1 MIVNRLQNNKTS
13 RWFERLLKSNNSVQT
28 VPIQWQWSVWLIAA
42 TVLLPIIAVLWLTFF
57 PEENI
62 WPHLFET
69 VLPSYLS
76 STLLLMLGVGLL
88 SAWLG
93 ISTAWVSTMYDF
105 PGRRIFEW
113 ALLLP
118 FAVPAYV
125 IAYVY
130 TDMLE
135 YSGWV
140 QTGLR
145 DFFGWETA
153 RDYWFPHIRSLGGAI
168 IMLSLVLYPYVFM
181 MVRATFI
188 EQSASLR
195 DAARTLGCSS
205 RAVFWRVSLPTARP
219 ALAVGLALV
228 LMETLN
234 DFGTVDYFAVRT
246 LTAGIYDVW
255 MNMGNIGGAAQIA
268 SVMMIFILV
277 LIGFE
282 RYSRRRQKQFSRG
295 DSFKTF
301 QRVRLKG
308 RKAFACW
315 LICALPLV
323 FGFIVPVT
331 ALLRHAIVYFE
342 DSWTTAFFNMSWNSF
357 MLSSVAAL
365 GTILLGLILA
375 YGNRLVKRGCVQ
387 KAVRLAGLGY
397 AMPGAVLAVGV
408 IMPLAAFDNTVDHLA
423 REWLGV
429 STGLLLSGTLF
440 AIIFAYI
447 VRFLAVAS
455 GSIESSLEKVTPS
468 MDMAARSLGYS
479 TAEILRKVHLP
490 IIKPGILTAALVVFV
505 DCMKELPATLVLRPF
520 NFDTLATHVYQYAS
534 DEMLEASALSALVIV
549 LVGIV
554 PVILL
559 SRSII
564 ASRKEMASMKPDSM

>member
-1 MIVNRLQNNKTS
+1 MTVNSLQKS
-13 RWFERLLKSNNSVQT
+13 KAPRWFERVFTPSHNIQT
-28 VPIQWQWSVWLIAA
+28 VPAQWQWSVWLIAA
-42 TVLLPIIAVLWLTFF
+42 IVLLPIIAVLWLTFF

-62 WPHLFET
+62 WPHLLDT
-69 VLPSYLS
+69 VLPNYLS

-88 SAWLG
+88 SSWIG

-145 DFFGWETA
+145 GLFGWESA

-168 IMLSLVLYPYVFM
+168 LMLSLVLYPYIFM

-195 DAARTLGCSS
+195 DAARTLGCN
-205 RAVFWRVSLPTARP
+205 RREVFWRVSLPTARP

-308 RKAFACW
+308 RKALACW
-315 LICALPLV
+315 LICALPLLL
-323 FGFIVPVT
+323 GFIVPVA
-331 ALLRHAIVYFE
+331 ALFRHAVVYFE
-342 DSWTTAFFNMSWNSF
+342 DSWTTDFFHMSWNSF
-357 MLSSVAAL
+357 MLSSIAAIC
-365 GTILLGLILA
+365 TIILGLILA
-375 YGNRLVKRGCVQ
+375 YGNRLVKRGSVQ

-408 IMPLAAFDNTVDHLA
+408 IMPLAAFDNAVDHLA

-490 IIKPGILTAALVVFV
+490 MIKPGVLTAALVVFV

-534 DEMLEASALSALVIV
+534 DEMLEASALAALVIV

-564 ASRKEMASMKPDSM
+564 ASRNEMVSVKPDSD

>member
-1 MIVNRLQNNKTS
+1 MSGLWGLTSLFKT
-13 RWFERLLKSNNSVQT
+13 RTGNGY
-28 VPIQWQWSVWLIAA
+28 WQFSVWLIAA
-42 TVLLPIIAVLWLTFF
+42 IVLLPVLAVLWLAFF

-62 WPHLFET
+62 WPHLLST
-69 VLPSYLS
+69 VLPDYIVT
-76 STLLLMLGVGLL
+76 TLGLMLGVGVLA
-88 SAWLG
+88 AWLG
-93 ISTAWVSTMYDF
+93 VSTAWVTTMYEF

-135 YSGWV
+135 YSGWLQV
-140 QTGLR
+140 GLR
-145 DFFGWETA
+145 ELFGWQTA
-153 RDYWFPHIRSLGGAI
+153 RDYWFPEIRSLGGAVA
-168 IMLSLVLYPYVFM
+168 MLALVLYPYVFM

-195 DAARTLGCSS
+195 DAARTLGCN
-205 RAVFWRVSLPTARP
+205 RRQVFWRVSLPTARP

-228 LMETLN
+228 LMEALN

-255 MNMGNIGGAAQIA
+255 LNMGNIGGAAQIA

-277 LIGFE
+277 LIGLE

-295 DSFKTF
+295 DRFKSF
-301 QRVRLKG
+301 QRTRLTG

-315 LICALPLV
+315 LICIVPLA
-323 FGFIVPVT
+323 FGFVVPVLSL
-331 ALLRHAIVYFE
+331 ARHAVVYFE
-342 DSWTTAFFNMSWNSF
+342 VSWTPDFLQMSWNSF
-357 MLSSVAAL
+357 MLSAVAAL
-365 GTILLGLILA
+365 ATIFLGLILA
-375 YGNRLVKRGCVQ
+375 YGKRLVKAASVQ
-387 KAVRLAGLGY
+387 KAVRLSGLGY

-408 IMPLAAFDNTVDHLA
+408 IIPLAAFDNAVDDLF
-423 REWLGV
+423 ESWFGI
-429 STGLLLSGTLF
+429 STGLLLSGTVF
-440 AIIFAYI
+440 AVIFAYV
-447 VRFLAVAS
+447 VRFLAVSA
-455 GSIESSLEKVTPS
+455 GSIESSLDKVTPS
-468 MDMAARSLGYS
+468 MDMAARSLGYN
-479 TAEILRKVHLP
+479 TLQILWKVHVP
-490 IIKPGILTAALVVFV
+490 MIKPGVLTAALVVFV

-520 NFDTLATHVYQYAS
+520 NFDTLATHVYQFAS
-534 DEMLEASALSALVIV
+534 DELLEESALSALVIV
-549 LVGIV
+549 LVGII

-564 ASRKEMASMKPDSM
+564 ASRNEKL

>member
-1 MIVNRLQNNKTS
+1 MSGLWGLTSLFKT
-13 RWFERLLKSNNSVQT
+13 RTGNGY
-28 VPIQWQWSVWLIAA
+28 WQFSVWLIAA
-42 TVLLPIIAVLWLTFF
+42 IVLLPVLAVLWLAFF

-62 WPHLFET
+62 WPHLLST
-69 VLPSYLS
+69 VLPDYIVT
-76 STLLLMLGVGLL
+76 TLGLMLGVGVLA
-88 SAWLG
+88 AWLG
-93 ISTAWVSTMYDF
+93 VSTAWVTTMYEF

-135 YSGWV
+135 YSGWLQV
-140 QTGLR
+140 GLR
-145 DFFGWETA
+145 ELFGWQTA
-153 RDYWFPHIRSLGGAI
+153 RDYWFPEIRSLGGAVA
-168 IMLSLVLYPYVFM
+168 MLALVLYPYVFM

-195 DAARTLGCSS
+195 DAARTLGCN
-205 RAVFWRVSLPTARP
+205 RRQVFWRVSLPTARP

-228 LMETLN
+228 LMEALN

-255 MNMGNIGGAAQIA
+255 LNMGNIGGAAQIA

-277 LIGFE
+277 LIGLE

-295 DSFKTF
+295 DRFKSF
-301 QRVRLKG
+301 QRTRLTG

-315 LICALPLV
+315 LICIVPLA
-323 FGFIVPVT
+323 FGFVVPVLSL
-331 ALLRHAIVYFE
+331 ARHAVVYFE
-342 DSWTTAFFNMSWNSF
+342 VSWTPDFLQMSWNSF
-357 MLSSVAAL
+357 MLSAVAAL
-365 GTILLGLILA
+365 ATIFLGLILA
-375 YGNRLVKRGCVQ
+375 YGKRLVKAPSVQ
-387 KAVRLAGLGY
+387 KAVRLSGLGY

-408 IMPLAAFDNTVDHLA
+408 IIPLAAFDNAVDDLF
-423 REWLGV
+423 ESWFGI
-429 STGLLLSGTLF
+429 STGLLLSGTVF
-440 AIIFAYI
+440 AVIFAYV
-447 VRFLAVAS
+447 VRFLAVSA
-455 GSIESSLEKVTPS
+455 GSIESSLDKVTPS
-468 MDMAARSLGYS
+468 MDMAARSLGYN
-479 TAEILRKVHLP
+479 TLQILWKVHVP
-490 IIKPGILTAALVVFV
+490 MIKPGVLTAALVVFV

-520 NFDTLATHVYQYAS
+520 NFDTLATHVYQFAS
-534 DEMLEASALSALVIV
+534 DELLEESALSALVIV
-549 LVGIV
+549 LVGII

-564 ASRKEMASMKPDSM
+564 ASRNEKP

>member
-1 MIVNRLQNNKTS
+1 MVSQVGEHRSVSGRFHLTS
-13 RWFERLLKSNNSVQT
+13 LFQSRSGNGY
-28 VPIQWQWSVWLIAA
+28 WQFAVWLIAA
-42 TVLLPIIAVLWLTFF
+42 VVLLPVFAVLWLAFF

-62 WPHLFET
+62 WPHLFAT
-69 VLPSYLS
+69 VLPDYILT
-76 STLLLMLGVGLL
+76 TLGLMLGVGILA
-88 SAWLG
+88 AWLG
-93 ISTAWVSTMYDF
+93 VSTAWVTTMYDF
-105 PGRRIFEW
+105 PGRKVFEW

-140 QTGLR
+140 QMGLR
-145 DFFGWETA
+145 DLFGWQTA
-153 RDYWFPHIRSLGGAI
+153 RDYWFPEIRSLGGAVV
-168 IMLSLVLYPYVFM
+168 MLALVLYPYVFM

-195 DAARTLGCSS
+195 DAARTLGCS
-205 RAVFWRVSLPTARP
+205 RREVFWRVSLPTARP

-228 LMETLN
+228 LMEALN

-255 MNMGNIGGAAQIA
+255 LNMGNIGGAAQIA

-277 LIGFE
+277 LIGLE

-295 DSFKTF
+295 DRFKAF
-301 QRVRLKG
+301 QRTRLTG
-308 RKAFACW
+308 RKAIACW
-315 LICALPLV
+315 LICLVPLL
-323 FGFIVPVT
+323 FGFVVPVLSL
-331 ALLRHAIVYFE
+331 ARHAVVYF
-342 DSWTTAFFNMSWNSF
+342 DVSWTPDFFQMSWNSF
-357 MLSSVAAL
+357 MLSAVAAI

-375 YGNRLVKRGCVQ
+375 YGKRLVKAPSVQ
-387 KAVRLAGLGY
+387 KAVRLSGLGY

-408 IMPLAAFDNTVDHLA
+408 IIPLAAFDNTVDRLF
-423 REWLGV
+423 ESWFGI
-429 STGLLLSGTLF
+429 STGLLLSGTVF
-440 AIIFAYI
+440 AVIFAYI
-447 VRFLAVAS
+447 VRFLAVSA
-455 GSIESSLEKVTPS
+455 GSIESSLDKVTPS
-468 MDMAARSLGYS
+468 MDMAARSLGYN
-479 TAEILRKVHLP
+479 TLQILWKVHVP
-490 IIKPGILTAALVVFV
+490 MIKPGVLTAALVVFV

-520 NFDTLATHVYQYAS
+520 NFDTLATHVYQFAS
-534 DEMLEASALSALVIV
+534 DELLEESALSALVIV
-549 LVGIV
+549 LVGII

-564 ASRKEMASMKPDSM
+564 ASRNEKP

>member
-1 MIVNRLQNNKTS
+1 MVSQAEENTAVGGRFRLASLFQS
-13 RWFERLLKSNNSVQT
+13 RSGNGY
-28 VPIQWQWSVWLIAA
+28 WQLAVWLIAA
-42 TVLLPIIAVLWLTFF
+42 IVLLPVLAVLWLAFF

-62 WPHLFET
+62 WPHLLST
-69 VLPSYLS
+69 VLPDYVIT
-76 STLLLMLGVGLL
+76 TLGLMLGVGVL

-93 ISTAWVSTMYDF
+93 VSTAWVTTMYDF
-105 PGRRIFEW
+105 PGRKVFEW

-140 QTGLR
+140 QMGLR
-145 DFFGWETA
+145 DLFGWQTA
-153 RDYWFPHIRSLGGAI
+153 RDYWFPEIRSLGGAVV
-168 IMLSLVLYPYVFM
+168 MLALVLYPYVFM

-195 DAARTLGCSS
+195 DAARTLGCS
-205 RAVFWRVSLPTARP
+205 RREVFWRVSLPTARP

-228 LMETLN
+228 LMEALN

-255 MNMGNIGGAAQIA
+255 LNMGNIGGAAQIA

-277 LIGFE
+277 LIGLE

-295 DSFKTF
+295 DRFKAF
-301 QRVRLKG
+301 QRTRLTG
-308 RKAFACW
+308 RKAVACW
-315 LICALPLV
+315 LICLVPLI
-323 FGFIVPVT
+323 FGFVVPVLSLT
-331 ALLRHAIVYFE
+331 RHAVVYF
-342 DSWTTAFFNMSWNSF
+342 DVSWTPDFFQMSWNSF
-357 MLSSVAAL
+357 MLSAVAAI

-375 YGNRLVKRGCVQ
+375 YGKRLVKAPSVQ
-387 KAVRLAGLGY
+387 KAVRLSGLGY

-408 IMPLAAFDNTVDHLA
+408 IIPLAAFDNTVDRLF
-423 REWLGV
+423 ESWFGI
-429 STGLLLSGTLF
+429 STGLLLSGTVF
-440 AIIFAYI
+440 AVIFAYI
-447 VRFLAVAS
+447 VRFLAVSA
-455 GSIESSLEKVTPS
+455 GSIESSLDKVTPS
-468 MDMAARSLGYS
+468 MDMAARSLGYN
-479 TAEILRKVHLP
+479 TLQILWKVHVP
-490 IIKPGILTAALVVFV
+490 MIKPGVLTAALVVFV

-520 NFDTLATHVYQYAS
+520 NFDTLATHVYQFAS
-534 DEMLEASALSALVIV
+534 DELLEESALSALVIV

-564 ASRKEMASMKPDSM
+564 ASRNEKPQS

>member
-1 MIVNRLQNNKTS
+1 MVSQAEENTVVSGRSRLATLFQNRSGNGY
-13 RWFERLLKSNNSVQT
+13 
-28 VPIQWQWSVWLIAA
+28 WQFAVWLIAA
-42 TVLLPIIAVLWLTFF
+42 IVLLPVLAVLWLAFF

-62 WPHLFET
+62 WPHLLST
-69 VLPSYLS
+69 VLPDYVIT
-76 STLLLMLGVGLL
+76 TLGLMLGVGVLA
-88 SAWLG
+88 AWLG
-93 ISTAWVSTMYDF
+93 VSTAWVTTMYDF
-105 PGRRIFEW
+105 PGRKVFEW

-140 QTGLR
+140 QMGLR
-145 DFFGWETA
+145 DLFGWQTA
-153 RDYWFPHIRSLGGAI
+153 RDYWFPEIRSLGGAVV
-168 IMLSLVLYPYVFM
+168 MLALVLYPYVFM

-195 DAARTLGCSS
+195 DAARTLGCS
-205 RAVFWRVSLPTARP
+205 RREVFWRVSLPTARP

-228 LMETLN
+228 LMEALN

-255 MNMGNIGGAAQIA
+255 LNMGNIGGAAQIA

-277 LIGFE
+277 LIGLE

-295 DSFKTF
+295 DRFKAF
-301 QRVRLKG
+301 QRTRLTG
-308 RKAFACW
+308 RKAVACW
-315 LICALPLV
+315 LICLVPLL
-323 FGFIVPVT
+323 FGFVVPVLSL
-331 ALLRHAIVYFE
+331 ARHAVVYF
-342 DSWTTAFFNMSWNSF
+342 DVSWTPDFFQMSWNSF
-357 MLSSVAAL
+357 MLSAVAAI

-375 YGNRLVKRGCVQ
+375 YGKRLVKAPSVQ
-387 KAVRLAGLGY
+387 KAVRLSGLGY

-408 IMPLAAFDNTVDHLA
+408 IIPLAAFDNTIDRLF
-423 REWLGV
+423 ESWFGI
-429 STGLLLSGTLF
+429 STGLLLSGTVF
-440 AIIFAYI
+440 AVIFAYI
-447 VRFLAVAS
+447 VRFLAVSA
-455 GSIESSLEKVTPS
+455 GSIESSLDKVTPS
-468 MDMAARSLGYS
+468 MDMAARSLGYN
-479 TAEILRKVHLP
+479 TLQILWKVHVP
-490 IIKPGILTAALVVFV
+490 MIKPGVLTAALVVFV

-520 NFDTLATHVYQYAS
+520 NFDTLATHVYQFAS
-534 DEMLEASALSALVIV
+534 DELLEESALSALVIV
-549 LVGIV
+549 LVGII

-564 ASRKEMASMKPDSM
+564 ASRNEKP

>member
-1 MIVNRLQNNKTS
+1 MVSQAEENTAVGGRFRLVSLFQSHIGNGY
-13 RWFERLLKSNNSVQT
+13 
-28 VPIQWQWSVWLIAA
+28 WQLAVWLIAA
-42 TVLLPIIAVLWLTFF
+42 IVLLPVLAVLWLAFF

-62 WPHLFET
+62 WPHLFST
-69 VLPSYLS
+69 VLPDYVVT
-76 STLLLMLGVGLL
+76 TLGLMLGVGVL

-93 ISTAWVSTMYDF
+93 VSTAWVTTMYDF
-105 PGRRIFEW
+105 PGRKVFEW
-113 ALLLP
+113 SLLLP

-140 QTGLR
+140 QVGLR
-145 DFFGWETA
+145 DLFGWQTA
-153 RDYWFPHIRSLGGAI
+153 QDYWFPEIRSLGGAVV
-168 IMLSLVLYPYVFM
+168 MLALVLYPYVFM

-195 DAARTLGCSS
+195 DAARTLGCN
-205 RAVFWRVSLPTARP
+205 RRQVFWRVSLPTARP

-228 LMETLN
+228 LMEALN

-255 MNMGNIGGAAQIA
+255 LNMGNIGGAAQIA

-277 LIGFE
+277 LIGLE

-295 DSFKTF
+295 DRFKAF
-301 QRVRLKG
+301 QRTRLTG
-308 RKAFACW
+308 RKAVACW
-315 LICALPLV
+315 LICLVPLV
-323 FGFIVPVT
+323 FGFVVPVLSL
-331 ALLRHAIVYFE
+331 ARHAVVYF
-342 DSWTTAFFNMSWNSF
+342 DVSWTPDFFQMSWNSF
-357 MLSSVAAL
+357 MLSAVAAI

-375 YGNRLVKRGCVQ
+375 YGKRLVKAPSVQ
-387 KAVRLAGLGY
+387 KAVRLSGLGY

-408 IMPLAAFDNTVDHLA
+408 IIPLAAFDNTVDRLF
-423 REWLGV
+423 ESWFGI
-429 STGLLLSGTLF
+429 STGLLLSGTVF
-440 AIIFAYI
+440 AVIFAYI
-447 VRFLAVAS
+447 VRFLAVSA
-455 GSIESSLEKVTPS
+455 GSIESSLDKVTPS
-468 MDMAARSLGYS
+468 MDMAARSLGYN
-479 TAEILRKVHLP
+479 TLQILWKVHVP
-490 IIKPGILTAALVVFV
+490 MIKPGVLTAALVVFV

-520 NFDTLATHVYQYAS
+520 NFDTLATHVYQFAS
-534 DEMLEASALSALVIV
+534 DELLEESALSALVIV
-549 LVGIV
+549 LVGII

-564 ASRKEMASMKPDSM
+564 ASRNEKP

>member
-1 MIVNRLQNNKTS
+1 MVSQAEERSTISGLWGLTSLFKT
-13 RWFERLLKSNNSVQT
+13 RTGNGY
-28 VPIQWQWSVWLIAA
+28 WQFSVWLIAA
-42 TVLLPIIAVLWLTFF
+42 IVLLPVLAVLWLAFF

-62 WPHLFET
+62 WPHLLST
-69 VLPSYLS
+69 VLPDYVIT
-76 STLLLMLGVGLL
+76 TLGLMLGVGVLA
-88 SAWLG
+88 AWLG
-93 ISTAWVSTMYDF
+93 VSTAWVTTMYEF

-135 YSGWV
+135 YSGWL
-140 QTGLR
+140 QAGLR
-145 DFFGWETA
+145 ELFGWQTA
-153 RDYWFPHIRSLGGAI
+153 RDYWFPEIRSLGGAVV
-168 IMLSLVLYPYVFM
+168 MLALVLYPYVFM

-195 DAARTLGCSS
+195 DAARTLGCN
-205 RAVFWRVSLPTARP
+205 RRQVFWRVSLPTARP

-228 LMETLN
+228 LMEALN

-277 LIGFE
+277 LIGLE

-295 DSFKTF
+295 DRFKSF
-301 QRVRLKG
+301 QRTKLTG
-308 RKAFACW
+308 RKAFASW
-315 LICALPLV
+315 LICVVPLA
-323 FGFIVPVT
+323 FGFVVPVLSL
-331 ALLRHAIVYFE
+331 ARHAVVYFE
-342 DSWTTAFFNMSWNSF
+342 VSWTPDFFQMSWNSF
-357 MLSSVAAL
+357 MLSAIAAI
-365 GTILLGLILA
+365 GTIFLGLILA
-375 YGNRLVKRGCVQ
+375 YGKRLVKAPSVQ
-387 KAVRLAGLGY
+387 KAVRLSGLGY

-408 IMPLAAFDNTVDHLA
+408 IIPLAAFDNAVDRLF
-423 REWLGV
+423 ESWFGI
-429 STGLLLSGTLF
+429 STGLLLSGTVF
-440 AIIFAYI
+440 AVIFAYI
-447 VRFLAVAS
+447 VRFLAVSA
-455 GSIESSLEKVTPS
+455 GSIESSLDKVTPS
-468 MDMAARSLGYS
+468 MDMAARSLGYN
-479 TAEILRKVHLP
+479 TLQILWKVHVP
-490 IIKPGILTAALVVFV
+490 MIKPGVLTAALVVFV

-520 NFDTLATHVYQYAS
+520 NFDTLATHVYQFAS
-534 DEMLEASALSALVIV
+534 DELLEESALSALVIV
-549 LVGIV
+549 LVGII

-564 ASRKEMASMKPDSM
+564 ASRNEKP

>member
-1 MIVNRLQNNKTS
+1 MVSQAEERSTISGLWGLTSLFKT
-13 RWFERLLKSNNSVQT
+13 RTGNGY
-28 VPIQWQWSVWLIAA
+28 WQFSVWLIAA
-42 TVLLPIIAVLWLTFF
+42 IVLLPVLAVLWLAFF

-62 WPHLFET
+62 WPHLLST
-69 VLPSYLS
+69 VLPDYVIT
-76 STLLLMLGVGLL
+76 TLGLMVGVGVLA
-88 SAWLG
+88 AWLG
-93 ISTAWVSTMYDF
+93 LSTAWVTTMYEF

-135 YSGWV
+135 YSGWL
-140 QTGLR
+140 QAGLR
-145 DFFGWETA
+145 ELFGWQTA
-153 RDYWFPHIRSLGGAI
+153 RDYWFPEIRSLGGAVV
-168 IMLSLVLYPYVFM
+168 MLALVLYPYVFM

-195 DAARTLGCSS
+195 DAARTLGCN
-205 RAVFWRVSLPTARP
+205 RRQVFWRVSLPTARP

-228 LMETLN
+228 LMEALN

-277 LIGFE
+277 LIGLE

-295 DSFKTF
+295 DRFKSF
-301 QRVRLKG
+301 QRTKLTG
-308 RKAFACW
+308 RKAFASW
-315 LICALPLV
+315 LICVVPLA
-323 FGFIVPVT
+323 FGFVVPVLSL
-331 ALLRHAIVYFE
+331 ARHAVVYFE
-342 DSWTTAFFNMSWNSF
+342 VSWTPDFFQMSWNSF
-357 MLSSVAAL
+357 MLSAIAAI
-365 GTILLGLILA
+365 GTIFLGLILA
-375 YGNRLVKRGCVQ
+375 YGKRLVKAPSVQ
-387 KAVRLAGLGY
+387 KAVRLSGLGY

-408 IMPLAAFDNTVDHLA
+408 IIPLAAFDNAVDRLF
-423 REWLGV
+423 ESWFGI
-429 STGLLLSGTLF
+429 STGLLLSGTVF
-440 AIIFAYI
+440 AVIFAYI
-447 VRFLAVAS
+447 VRFLAVSA
-455 GSIESSLEKVTPS
+455 GSIESSLDKVTPS
-468 MDMAARSLGYS
+468 MDMAARSLGYN
-479 TAEILRKVHLP
+479 TLQILWKVHVP
-490 IIKPGILTAALVVFV
+490 MIKPGVLTAALVVFV

-520 NFDTLATHVYQYAS
+520 NFDTLATHVYQFAS
-534 DEMLEASALSALVIV
+534 DELLEESALSALVIV
-549 LVGIV
+549 LVGII

-564 ASRKEMASMKPDSM
+564 ASRNEKP

>member
-1 MIVNRLQNNKTS
+1 MQTLPEQSKPGFFSRMTS
-13 RWFERLLKSNNSVQT
+13 AKKSTDT
-28 VPIQWQWSVWLIAA
+28 VVKRWQWSVWLIAA
-42 TVLLPIIAVLWLTFF
+42 IVLLPVVSVLWLAAF

-69 VLPSYLS
+69 VLPDYVQ
-76 STLLLMLGVGLL
+76 STLLLMLGVGVL
-88 SAWLG
+88 SAALG
-93 ISTAWVSTMYDF
+93 VSTAWVTTMYEF
-105 PGRRIFEW
+105 PGRRYFEW

-135 YSGWV
+135 YSGWL
-140 QTGLR
+140 QSWLR
-145 DFFGWETA
+145 ELFGWQTA
-153 RDYWFPHIRSLGGAI
+153 RDYWFPEIRSLGGAV
-168 IMLSLVLYPYVFM
+168 IMMALVLYPYVFM

-195 DAARTLGCSS
+195 DAARTLGCS
-205 RAVFWRVSLPTARP
+205 RRQVFWRVSLPTARP

-268 SVMMIFILV
+268 SVMMLFIVV
-277 LIGFE
+277 LIGME
-282 RYSRRRQKQFSRG
+282 RFSRRKQKQFSRG
-295 DSFKTF
+295 DRFKRFNRTK
-301 QRVRLKG
+301 LSG
-308 RKAFACW
+308 RTAFACW
-315 LICALPLV
+315 LICFVPLA
-323 FGFIVPVT
+323 FGFLIPVGSL
-331 ALLRHAIVYFE
+331 ARHAVVYF
-342 DSWTTAFFNMSWNSF
+342 DVSWTPEFIQMSWNSF
-357 MLSSVAAL
+357 SLSAAAAL
-365 GTILLGLILA
+365 GTVILGLVLA
-375 YGNRLVKRGCVQ
+375 YGKRLVKVASVQ
-387 KAVRLAGLGY
+387 RAVALSGLGY

-408 IMPLAAFDNTVDHLA
+408 VIPLAAFDNGIDRLF
-423 REWLGV
+423 ESWFGI
-429 STGLLLSGTLF
+429 STGLLLSGTVF
-440 AIIFAYI
+440 AVVFAYM
-447 VRFLAVAS
+447 VRFLAVSS

-468 MDMAARSLGYS
+468 MDMAARSMGYS
-479 TAEILRKVHLP
+479 TLEILYKIHLP
-490 IIKPGILTAALVVFV
+490 IIKPGVLTAALVVFV

-520 NFDTLATHVYQYAS
+520 NFDTLATHVYQFAS
-534 DEMLEASALSALVIV
+534 DELLEESALSALVIV
-549 LVGIV
+549 LVGII

-564 ASRKEMASMKPDSM
+564 AARNEKKEPASAE

>member
-1 MIVNRLQNNKTS
+1 MVSQAEENTAVSGRSRLATLFQNRSGNGY
-13 RWFERLLKSNNSVQT
+13 
-28 VPIQWQWSVWLIAA
+28 WQFAVWLIAA
-42 TVLLPIIAVLWLTFF
+42 IVLLPVLAVLWLAFF

-62 WPHLFET
+62 WPHLLST
-69 VLPSYLS
+69 VLPDYVIT
-76 STLLLMLGVGLL
+76 TLGLMLGVGVLA
-88 SAWLG
+88 AWLG
-93 ISTAWVSTMYDF
+93 VSTAWVTTMYDF
-105 PGRRIFEW
+105 PGRKVFEW

-140 QTGLR
+140 QMGLR
-145 DFFGWETA
+145 DLFGWQTA
-153 RDYWFPHIRSLGGAI
+153 RDYWFPEIRSLGGAVV
-168 IMLSLVLYPYVFM
+168 MLALVLYPYVFM

-195 DAARTLGCSS
+195 DAARTLGCS
-205 RAVFWRVSLPTARP
+205 RRDVFWRVSLPTARP

-228 LMETLN
+228 LMEALN

-255 MNMGNIGGAAQIA
+255 LNMGNIGGAAQIA

-277 LIGFE
+277 LIGLE

-295 DSFKTF
+295 DRFKAF
-301 QRVRLKG
+301 QRTRLTG
-308 RKAFACW
+308 RKAVACW
-315 LICALPLV
+315 LICLVPLL
-323 FGFIVPVT
+323 FGFVVPVLSL
-331 ALLRHAIVYFE
+331 ARHAVVYF
-342 DSWTTAFFNMSWNSF
+342 DVSWTPDFFQMSWNSF
-357 MLSSVAAL
+357 MLSAVAAI

-375 YGNRLVKRGCVQ
+375 YGKRLVKAPSVQ
-387 KAVRLAGLGY
+387 KAVRLSGLGY

-408 IMPLAAFDNTVDHLA
+408 IIPLAAFDNTIDRLF
-423 REWLGV
+423 ESWFGI
-429 STGLLLSGTLF
+429 STGLLLSGTVF
-440 AIIFAYI
+440 AVIFAYI
-447 VRFLAVAS
+447 VRFLAVSA
-455 GSIESSLEKVTPS
+455 GSIESSLDKVTPS
-468 MDMAARSLGYS
+468 MDMAARSLGYN
-479 TAEILRKVHLP
+479 TLQILWKVHVP
-490 IIKPGILTAALVVFV
+490 MIKPGVLTAALVVFV

-520 NFDTLATHVYQYAS
+520 NFDTLATHVYQFAS
-534 DEMLEASALSALVIV
+534 DELLEESALSALVIV
-549 LVGIV
+549 LVGII

-564 ASRKEMASMKPDSM
+564 ASRNEKPQS

>member
-1 MIVNRLQNNKTS
+1 MVSQAEENTVVSGRSRLATLFQNRSGNGY
-13 RWFERLLKSNNSVQT
+13 
-28 VPIQWQWSVWLIAA
+28 WQFAVWLIAA
-42 TVLLPIIAVLWLTFF
+42 IVLLPVLAVLWLAFF

-62 WPHLFET
+62 WPHLLST
-69 VLPSYLS
+69 VLPDYVIT
-76 STLLLMLGVGLL
+76 TLGLMLGVGVLA
-88 SAWLG
+88 AWLG
-93 ISTAWVSTMYDF
+93 VSTAWVTTMYDF
-105 PGRRIFEW
+105 PGRKVFEW

-140 QTGLR
+140 QMGLR
-145 DFFGWETA
+145 DLFGWQTA
-153 RDYWFPHIRSLGGAI
+153 RDYWFPEIRSLGGAVV
-168 IMLSLVLYPYVFM
+168 MLALVLYPYVFM

-195 DAARTLGCSS
+195 DAARTLGCS
-205 RAVFWRVSLPTARP
+205 RREVFWRVSLPTARP

-228 LMETLN
+228 LMEALN

-255 MNMGNIGGAAQIA
+255 LNMGNIGGAAQIA

-277 LIGFE
+277 LIGLE

-295 DSFKTF
+295 DRFKAF
-301 QRVRLKG
+301 QRTRLTG
-308 RKAFACW
+308 RKAVACW
-315 LICALPLV
+315 LICLIPLL
-323 FGFIVPVT
+323 FGFVVPVLSL
-331 ALLRHAIVYFE
+331 ARHAVVYF
-342 DSWTTAFFNMSWNSF
+342 DVSWTPDFFQMSWNSF
-357 MLSSVAAL
+357 MLSAVAAI

-375 YGNRLVKRGCVQ
+375 YGKRLVKAPSVQ
-387 KAVRLAGLGY
+387 KAVRLSGLGY

-408 IMPLAAFDNTVDHLA
+408 IIPLAAFDNTIDRLF
-423 REWLGV
+423 ESWFGI
-429 STGLLLSGTLF
+429 STGLLLSGTVF
-440 AIIFAYI
+440 AVIFAYI
-447 VRFLAVAS
+447 VRFLAVSA
-455 GSIESSLEKVTPS
+455 GSIESSLDKVTPS
-468 MDMAARSLGYS
+468 MDMAARSLGYN
-479 TAEILRKVHLP
+479 TLQILWKVHVP
-490 IIKPGILTAALVVFV
+490 MIKPGVLTAALVVFV

-520 NFDTLATHVYQYAS
+520 NFDTLATHVYQFAS
-534 DEMLEASALSALVIV
+534 DELLEESALSALVIV
-549 LVGIV
+549 LVGII

-564 ASRKEMASMKPDSM
+564 ASRNEKPQS

>member
-1 MIVNRLQNNKTS
+1 MVSQAEERSTISGLWGLTSLFKT
-13 RWFERLLKSNNSVQT
+13 RTGNGY
-28 VPIQWQWSVWLIAA
+28 WQFSVWLIAA
-42 TVLLPIIAVLWLTFF
+42 IVLLPVLAVLWLAFF

-62 WPHLFET
+62 WPHLLST
-69 VLPSYLS
+69 VLPDYVIT
-76 STLLLMLGVGLL
+76 TLGLMVGVGVLA
-88 SAWLG
+88 AWLG
-93 ISTAWVSTMYDF
+93 VSTAWVTTMYEF

-135 YSGWV
+135 YSGWL
-140 QTGLR
+140 QAGLR
-145 DFFGWETA
+145 ELFGWQTA
-153 RDYWFPHIRSLGGAI
+153 RDYWFPEIRSLGGAVV
-168 IMLSLVLYPYVFM
+168 MLALVLYPYVFM

-195 DAARTLGCSS
+195 DAARTLGCN
-205 RAVFWRVSLPTARP
+205 RRQVFWRVSLPTARP

-228 LMETLN
+228 LMEALN

-277 LIGFE
+277 LIGLE

-295 DSFKTF
+295 DRFKSF
-301 QRVRLKG
+301 QRTKLTG

-315 LICALPLV
+315 LICVVPLA
-323 FGFIVPVT
+323 FGFVVPVLSL
-331 ALLRHAIVYFE
+331 ARHAVVYFE
-342 DSWTTAFFNMSWNSF
+342 VSWTPDFFQMSWNSF
-357 MLSSVAAL
+357 MLSAIAAI
-365 GTILLGLILA
+365 GTIFLGLILA
-375 YGNRLVKRGCVQ
+375 YGKRLVKAPSVQ
-387 KAVRLAGLGY
+387 KAVRLSGLGY

-408 IMPLAAFDNTVDHLA
+408 IIPLAAFDNAVDRLF
-423 REWLGV
+423 ESWFGI
-429 STGLLLSGTLF
+429 STGLLLSGTVF
-440 AIIFAYI
+440 AVIFAYI
-447 VRFLAVAS
+447 VRFLAVSA
-455 GSIESSLEKVTPS
+455 GSIESSLDKVTPS
-468 MDMAARSLGYS
+468 MDMAARSLGYN
-479 TAEILRKVHLP
+479 TLQILWKVHVP
-490 IIKPGILTAALVVFV
+490 MIKPGVLTAALVVFV

-520 NFDTLATHVYQYAS
+520 NFDTLATHVYQFAS
-534 DEMLEASALSALVIV
+534 DELLEESALSALVIV
-549 LVGIV
+549 LVGII

-564 ASRKEMASMKPDSM
+564 ASRNEKP

>member
-1 MIVNRLQNNKTS
+1 MVSQAEERSTISGLWGLTSLFKT
-13 RWFERLLKSNNSVQT
+13 RTGNGY
-28 VPIQWQWSVWLIAA
+28 WQFSVWLIAA
-42 TVLLPIIAVLWLTFF
+42 IVLLPVLAVLWLAFF

-62 WPHLFET
+62 WPHLLST
-69 VLPSYLS
+69 VLPDYVIT
-76 STLLLMLGVGLL
+76 TLGLMVGVGVLA
-88 SAWLG
+88 AWLG
-93 ISTAWVSTMYDF
+93 VSTAWVTTMYEF

-135 YSGWV
+135 YSGWL
-140 QTGLR
+140 QAGLR
-145 DFFGWETA
+145 ELFGWQTA
-153 RDYWFPHIRSLGGAI
+153 RDYWFPEIRSLGGAVV
-168 IMLSLVLYPYVFM
+168 MLALVLYPYVFM

-195 DAARTLGCSS
+195 DAARTLGCN
-205 RAVFWRVSLPTARP
+205 RRQVFWRVSLPTARP

-228 LMETLN
+228 LMEALN

-277 LIGFE
+277 LIGLE

-295 DSFKTF
+295 DRFKSF
-301 QRVRLKG
+301 QRTKLTG
-308 RKAFACW
+308 RKAFASW
-315 LICALPLV
+315 LICVVPLA
-323 FGFIVPVT
+323 FGFVVPVLSL
-331 ALLRHAIVYFE
+331 ARHAVVYFE
-342 DSWTTAFFNMSWNSF
+342 VSWTPDFFQMSWNSF
-357 MLSSVAAL
+357 MLSAIAAI
-365 GTILLGLILA
+365 GTIFLGLILA
-375 YGNRLVKRGCVQ
+375 YGKRLVKAPSVQ
-387 KAVRLAGLGY
+387 KAVRLSGLGY

-408 IMPLAAFDNTVDHLA
+408 IIPLAAFDNAVDRLF
-423 REWLGV
+423 ESWFGI
-429 STGLLLSGTLF
+429 STGLLLSGTVF
-440 AIIFAYI
+440 AVIFAYI
-447 VRFLAVAS
+447 VRFLAVSA
-455 GSIESSLEKVTPS
+455 GSIESSLDKVTPS
-468 MDMAARSLGYS
+468 MDMAARSLGYN
-479 TAEILRKVHLP
+479 TLQILWKVHVP
-490 IIKPGILTAALVVFV
+490 MIKPGVLTAALVVFV

-520 NFDTLATHVYQYAS
+520 NFDTLATHVYQFAS
-534 DEMLEASALSALVIV
+534 DELLEESALSALVIV
-549 LVGIV
+549 LVGII

-564 ASRKEMASMKPDSM
+564 ASRNEKP